1 MTGTAHL
8 TQVRARANCRRQ
20 DGVRHSAHE
29 TSTRKPG
36 RRLARAR
43 QDIPEVVQV
52 YRMGCETDYLLRIV
66 VSDIDDYDR
75 V

>member
-1 MTGTAHL
+1 MVSVTARTKPAHGSPGADL
-8 TQVRARANCRRQ
+8 HARDR
-20 DGVRHSAHE
+20 
-29 TSTRKPG
+29 
-36 RRLARAR
+36 
-43 QDIPEVVQV
+43 IPEVVQV